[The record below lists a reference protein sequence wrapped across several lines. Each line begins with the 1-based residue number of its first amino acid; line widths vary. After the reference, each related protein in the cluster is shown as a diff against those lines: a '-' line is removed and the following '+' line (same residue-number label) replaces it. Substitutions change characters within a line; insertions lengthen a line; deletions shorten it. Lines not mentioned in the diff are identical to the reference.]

1 MAFSI
6 SALQLMA
13 DTIFKNANCTKE
25 KSCCILGFPNIS
37 KTEIKVLENIF
48 NRKIDEC
55 SFHGIL
61 RSHGYTDIKVLD
73 FSDYQGAEII
83 HNLNNP
89 LPDDIQKFDLVIDNG
104 TNEHCFNV
112 GQAMLN
118 TAHLCSK
125 DGQVFHLNP
134 ANWFGHGF
142 WNFNPCTYF
151 DFYRENGF
159 DVKVYLRDIP
169 AGLYTE
175 ILYQPLVTKILP
187 SKRYTT
193 HAVAVRK
200 ELKELK
206 YPMQSRYT

>member
-13 DTIFKNANCTKE
+13 DTLFKDENGIKG
-25 KSCCILGFPNIS
+25 KSCCILGFPEIS
-37 KTEIKVLENIF
+37 KTKIKILENIF

-61 RSHGYTDIKVLD
+61 RSYGYTDIKVLD
-73 FSDYQGAEII
+73 FSNYQGAEII
-83 HNLNNP
+83 HNLNDP
-89 LPDDIQKFDLVIDNG
+89 LPDKVQKFDLVIDNG
-104 TNEHCFNV
+104 TIEHCFNV
-112 GQAMLN
+112 GQAMMN
-118 TAHLCSK
+118 IANLCK
-125 DGQVFHLNP
+125 NNGKIFHLNP

-151 DFYRENGF
+151 DFYGQNGF

-169 AGLYTE
+169 AGSYEE
-175 ILYQPLVTKILP
+175 IKYNPHLTKILP

-193 HAVAVRK
+193 HAIAIRK

-206 YPMQSRYT
+206 YPMQSRYV